1 MINKIIEHIK
11 KHEILSFIFITYLC
25 SWSIWGILYSSYIGI
40 INKSLHDEHVTLFI
54 TLGLFMPSTM
64 SIILTGCLYKRKGL
78 KQLLIRLTNWKFN
91 PIYYIIAICYMSA
104 MFYVAFLICS
114 FSGDN
119 LKINFYKNPIIILFY
134 AILQLVLGGPLGEE
148 IGWRGFL
155 LPRLQRKLSPFQA
168 SLVIGI
174 VWACWHLPLFFI
186 ASTAQYGTSFK
197 VFLIATI
204 GYAIAI
210 TWVFNRTNGSLI
222 FPLLFHTAINTTL
235 EMIYGV
241 MKVIS
246 SHVYTIAI
254 AELIFIGIIVLDM
267 VKRKNVKFTV

>member
-1 MINKIIEHIK
+1 MK

-25 SWSIWGILYSSYIGI
+25 SWTIWGILYSSYIGI
-40 INKSLHDEHVTLFI
+40 IDKSLHNEHITFFI
-54 TLGLFMPSTM
+54 ILGLFMPSTM
-64 SIILTGCLYKRKGL
+64 SIVLTGCLYKRKGL
-78 KQLLIRLTNWKFN
+78 KELLIRLTKWRFN
-91 PIYYIIAICYMSA
+91 PIYYVFVTGYMAAI
-104 MFYVAFLICS
+104 FYITFLICS
-114 FSGDN
+114 ILGN
-119 LKINFYKNPIIILFY
+119 NIKIDFYKNPLYILFY
-134 AILQLVLGGPLGEE
+134 AILQLALGGPLGEE

-168 SLVIGI
+168 SLVIAI

-186 ASTAQYGTSFK
+186 VSTAQYGTSFH

-241 MKVIS
+241 MEIIS

-254 AELIFIGIIVLDM
+254 AEVIIISIIVFDM
-267 VKRKNVKFTV
+267 IKRKHIKYTTILPRNI